1 LIRTAAETRPALG
14 SKLPGFFQSIQSLLA
29 MPVKNSHLVISAL
42 GKDRPGIVNELSK
55 AIFDLNCNI
64 SDSRMTVLGGE
75 FAILLMI
82 DGPWNQLT
90 KLEDQ
95 IPELQDRLSLTI
107 TSKRTEERAAEGNL
121 LPYGVDVVSLD
132 HPGIVYSLARFFSEK
147 NINIEDMT
155 TSSYAAA
162 HTGTSMFSV
171 RMNIGIP
178 ADLQIAVLRDEFM
191 DFCDSMNI
199 DAVLE
204 PIKT

>member
-1 LIRTAAETRPALG
+1 
-14 SKLPGFFQSIQSLLA
+14 
-29 MPVKNSHLVISAL
+29 MPPKISHLVISAL
-42 GKDRPGIVNELSK
+42 GKDRPGIVNQLSK
-55 AIFDLNCNI
+55 AIYELQCNI

-82 DGPWNQLT
+82 DGPWNQLA
-90 KLEDQ
+90 KLD
-95 IPELQDRLSLTI
+95 LTI
-107 TSKRTEERAAEGNL
+107 TTKRTEARAAEANL

-132 HPGIVYSLARFFSEK
+132 HPGIVYSLASFFSDK

-162 HTGTSMFSV
+162 HTGTPMFSV

-204 PIKT
+204 PIKS

>member
-1 LIRTAAETRPALG
+1 
-14 SKLPGFFQSIQSLLA
+14 
-29 MPVKNSHLVISAL
+29 MPTKNSHLVISAL
-42 GKDRPGIVNELSK
+42 GKDRPGIVNQLSK
-55 AIFDLNCNI
+55 AIYELDCNV

-75 FAILLMI
+75 FAILLMVE
-82 DGPWNQLT
+82 GPWNLLA

-95 IPELQDRLSLTI
+95 VPELQDRLHLTI
-107 TSKRTEERAAEGNL
+107 TTRRTEERAGNANL

-132 HPGIVYSLARFFSEK
+132 HPGIVYSLASFFSDK

-162 HTGTSMFSV
+162 HTGTPMFSV
-171 RMNIGIP
+171 RMSIGIP
-178 ADLQIAVLRDEFM
+178 ADIHIAALRDEFM

-204 PIKT
+204 PIKG